1 MCVRNTKCAQCF
13 AIVDRSLLSPLMS
26 ITSLFGS
33 FGSESTLDLDGIEN
47 EFGSLKRSI
56 NPYPYY
62 HDRNIMLSFY

>member
-1 MCVRNTKCAQCF
+1 
-13 AIVDRSLLSPLMS
+13 MS